1 MAHLSRSYNGPANRL
16 FEMSLKAIR
25 SLGYRVDNFN
35 KETGLITFHTGMS
48 WRTWAGQDV
57 SVLISEGWP
66 SGAEVVVDAQKRM
79 TLQISDW
86 GEGDAIARKL
96 LAR

>member
-1 MAHLSRSYNGPANRL
+1 M
-16 FEMSLKAIR
+16 KAIK
-25 SLGYRVDNFN
+25 SLGYNVDNFN

-96 LAR
+96 FDKLEELLKSEDTQKPAKFEL